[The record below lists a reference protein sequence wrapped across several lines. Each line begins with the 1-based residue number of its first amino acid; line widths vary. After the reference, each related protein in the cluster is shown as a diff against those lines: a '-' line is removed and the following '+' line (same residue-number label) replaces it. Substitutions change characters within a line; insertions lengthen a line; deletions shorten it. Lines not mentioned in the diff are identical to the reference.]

1 MTIKD
6 DIRAAINADP
16 ALQAIAATGDDAAL
30 ASAINLTRPGNV
42 RLTTTE
48 VLEVLGLVDGAEFMA
63 ALRKRAAVDNA
74 DGRQADLVLRL
85 MDTVGVSLAS
95 KEAKKFFDAL
105 EVATVLKKKQRK
117 ALDDRDMETFNPTP
131 DQVAKALRKNRK
143 QDGSEDDADT
153 FQFVRLPQPPGR
165 DVTDAERQVIRDA
178 KEAERKAREARK
190 AATP

>member
-6 DIRAAINADP
+6 DIRSAINADP
-16 ALQAIAATGDDAAL
+16 SLQAIAATGDDAAL
-30 ASAINLTRPGNV
+30 ASAISLTRPGNV

-48 VLEVLGLVDGAEFMA
+48 VLEVLGLVDGAEFMS

-95 KEAKKFFDAL
+95 KEARKFFDAL
-105 EVATVLKKKQRK
+105 EAATVLKKKQRK
-117 ALDDRDMETFNPTP
+117 ALDDRDTETFNPTP

-143 QDGSEDDADT
+143 QDGTEDDADT

-165 DVTDAERQVIRDA
+165 EVTDTERQAIRDAREAERQ
-178 KEAERKAREARK
+178 ARETRK
-190 AATP
+190 TATP